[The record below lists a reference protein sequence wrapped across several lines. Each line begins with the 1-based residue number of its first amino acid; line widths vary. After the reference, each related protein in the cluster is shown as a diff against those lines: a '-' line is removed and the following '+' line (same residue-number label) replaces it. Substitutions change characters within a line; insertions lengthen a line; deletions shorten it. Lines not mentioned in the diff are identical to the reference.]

1 MLSMD
6 RNSAPGPDGFGPAFY
21 RAAWHTV
28 KPEVMAFMNSFYN
41 GEVQLERVNRSHMV
55 LIPKLPAAT
64 AVDAFWPICLQN
76 ASVKIIAKT
85 LTKRLQREI
94 GNLIDLNQ
102 TGFLKGRPIAESF
115 VYAAECYVLRQD
127 SWISEQ
133 QSYRV

>member
-1 MLSMD
+1 
-6 RNSAPGPDGFGPAFY
+6 
-21 RAAWHTV
+21 
-28 KPEVMAFMNSFYN
+28 
-41 GEVQLERVNRSHMV
+41 MV